1 MRAWSDVKRPC
12 RCRPDGS
19 RRLGPNFS
27 PGLGLSETSYAS
39 NVVACRYIDMGAQ
52 YYVRCV
58 VCVFKWYSYCVQHRL
73 QERSC
78 CDDAAIC
85 WIELSCW
92 HNSPRCEEETIDMTP
107 NFIPR
112 SSCQVKS
119 KPVFYRHFRMFSL
132 ILLEPFQNPQRERL
146 SLPASQ
152 ILTTEPLC
160 FKQSRWPL
168 VNLVW

>member
-1 MRAWSDVKRPC
+1 MLRAWSDVKRPC

-39 NVVACRYIDMGAQ
+39 NVVTWRYIDMGAQ
-52 YYVRCV
+52 YYVRRV
-58 VCVFKWYSYCVQHRL
+58 VCVFKWYSCCVQHRL

-92 HNSPRCEEETIDMTP
+92 HNSPRCEQETIDMTP
-107 NFIPR
+107 NFTPR
-112 SSCQVKS
+112 SYCQVKS
-119 KPVFYRHFRMFSL
+119 KPVFYRHFRMFSHIVRAFPESSSRKTVL
-132 ILLEPFQNPQRERL
+132 ASISNLHHWATLFQ
-146 SLPASQ
+146 
-152 ILTTEPLC
+152 T
-160 FKQSRWPL
+160 K
-168 VNLVW
+168 